1 MKIRENSSIIRL
13 GIGKI
18 PIQIFLIIVAIIQIY
33 PLIWL
38 VLFSFKDNGEIFGG
52 NIAGLPHV
60 WRIENYESAIKQ
72 ANVMKYFFNSVI
84 VTVITI
90 VLVLLLSSMTAYA
103 ISRMKWK
110 LSKPTLIIILIGMM
124 VPIHAALLPLF
135 MVLKNLKMLNSYW
148 ALIIP
153 YTAFAIPMAVIIL
166 AAFIRGIPKELEEAA
181 VIDGCGI
188 FRIFFSIIIPII
200 RPAMAT
206 VAIFTYLSSWNELM
220 FAVTFINKAEFKTLT
235 VGIMSMVGNYVTKWG
250 DIGAGLVIATIP
262 TILIYILLSD
272 QVQKSLTAG
281 AVKE

>member
-1 MKIRENSSIIRL
+1 MVTLLVFHMFGVLKTMK
-13 GIGKI
+13 
-18 PIQIFLIIVAIIQIY
+18 
-33 PLIWL
+33 
-38 VLFSFKDNGEIFGG
+38 VLSNRPMF
-52 NIAGLPHV
+52 
-60 WRIENYESAIKQ
+60 
-72 ANVMKYFFNSVI
+72 MKYFFNSVI

-166 AAFIRGIPKELEEAA
+166 AAFIRGIPRELEEAA

>member
-1 MKIRENSSIIRL
+1 MHKNSLISKKGIRKL
-13 GIGKI
+13 
-18 PIQIFLIIVAIIQIY
+18 PIQIFLIIVAVIQLY

-38 VLFSFKDNGEIFGG
+38 ILFSFKDNNEIFGG
-52 NIAGLPHV
+52 NVAGIPQV
-60 WRIENYESAIKQ
+60 WRIENYESAISQ
-72 ANVMKYFFNSVI
+72 AHVMKYFFNSVI
-84 VTVITI
+84 VTVATI
-90 VLVLLLSSMTAYA
+90 ALVLLLSSMTAYA

-110 LSKPTLIIILIGMM
+110 LSKVTMIIILTGMM

-135 MVLKNLKMLNSYW
+135 MVLKELKLLNSYW

-153 YTAFAIPMAVIIL
+153 YTAFGIPMGVFIL
-166 AAFIRGIPKELEEAA
+166 TGFLRGIPKELEEAA

-220 FAVTFINKAEFKTLT
+220 FAVTFINKAEYKTLT

-250 DIGAGLVIATIP
+250 NIGAGLVIATIP
-262 TILIYILLSD
+262 TILIYILLSG